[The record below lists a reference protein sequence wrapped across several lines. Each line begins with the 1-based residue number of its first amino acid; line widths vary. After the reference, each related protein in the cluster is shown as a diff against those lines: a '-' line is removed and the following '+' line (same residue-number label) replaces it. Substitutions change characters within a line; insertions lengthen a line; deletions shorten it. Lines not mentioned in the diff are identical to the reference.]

1 GREAPQARPAPD
13 GRARGARVDR
23 AGRGRHDRPPGRPSS
38 QVRGFGAAHR
48 PDQRRARDHARGPG
62 RPPAARAGRHRGGR
76 MKRKAAPRPTRK
88 PRRKPRAALP
98 QAPRDA
104 DPLAGSALRPL
115 LERYCKLA
123 GVKQA
128 ALGPDHVEL
137 KLPPAER
144 PFFRDRERVSVAFS
158 LDALERDPE
167 AEIAVLG
174 SPFVSQVVEAIRARG
189 AHLSLGLIASASSA
203 SSPLSRRERG
213 TGGEDLR
220 ERGDEAVELPI
231 PVRDGVAKPGATR
244 LAVHPVGRLAA
255 RVVLRAGAGV
265 EEAVV
270 ETDVYDLSAGA
281 PAGADVAA

>member
-1 GREAPQARPAPD
+1 
-13 GRARGARVDR
+13 
-23 AGRGRHDRPPGRPSS
+23 
-38 QVRGFGAAHR
+38 
-48 PDQRRARDHARGPG
+48 
-62 RPPAARAGRHRGGR
+62 
-76 MKRKAAPRPTRK
+76 MKRKAAPAPRPTRK
-88 PRRKPRAALP
+88 PRRKPRAAAP
-98 QAPRDA
+98 QAPGDV
-104 DPLAGSALRPL
+104 DPLPGSPPRPL

-128 ALGPDHVEL
+128 ALGPDHTEL

-144 PFFRDRERVSVAFS
+144 PFFRDRERVNVAFS

-174 SPFVSQVVEAIRARG
+174 SPFVSQVVEAIRAR
-189 AHLSLGLIASASSA
+189 AARLSLGLIAPATASSPLSQRS
-203 SSPLSRRERG
+203 SSPLSRREGG
-213 TGGEDLR
+213 TGGEGLR
-220 ERGDEAVELPI
+220 ERGDDPVELPI
-231 PVRDGVAKPGATR
+231 PVRDGVAKPGAAR

-281 PAGADVAA
+281 PAGADVAAALRELEAGRRGPAVAGP

>member
-1 GREAPQARPAPD
+1 
-13 GRARGARVDR
+13 
-23 AGRGRHDRPPGRPSS
+23 
-38 QVRGFGAAHR
+38 
-48 PDQRRARDHARGPG
+48 
-62 RPPAARAGRHRGGR
+62 
-76 MKRKAAPRPTRK
+76 MKRKAAPAPRPTRK
-88 PRRKPRAALP
+88 PRRKPRAAAP
-98 QAPRDA
+98 QAPGDV
-104 DPLAGSALRPL
+104 DPLPGSPPRPL

-128 ALGPDHVEL
+128 ALGPDHTEL

-174 SPFVSQVVEAIRARG
+174 SPFVSQVVEAIRAR
-189 AHLSLGLIASASSA
+189 AAWLSLGLI
-203 SSPLSRRERG
+203 SSPLSRREGG

-231 PVRDGVAKPGATR
+231 PVRDGVAKPVARR

-281 PAGADVAA
+281 PAGADVAAALRELEAGRRGPAVAGP

>member
-1 GREAPQARPAPD
+1 
-13 GRARGARVDR
+13 
-23 AGRGRHDRPPGRPSS
+23 
-38 QVRGFGAAHR
+38 
-48 PDQRRARDHARGPG
+48 
-62 RPPAARAGRHRGGR
+62 

-88 PRRKPRAALP
+88 PRRKPRAAPP

-203 SSPLSRRERG
+203 SSPLSRRSSPPVPLS
-213 TGGEDLR
+213 LR
-220 ERGDEAVELPI
+220 ERGDEAEDADAMRPSDRWA
-231 PVRDGVAKPGATR
+231 PR
-244 LAVHPVGRLAA
+244 A
-255 RVVLRAGAGV
+255 RIAS
-265 EEAVV
+265 
-270 ETDVYDLSAGA
+270 TT
-281 PAGADVAA
+281 

>member
-1 GREAPQARPAPD
+1 
-13 GRARGARVDR
+13 
-23 AGRGRHDRPPGRPSS
+23 
-38 QVRGFGAAHR
+38 
-48 PDQRRARDHARGPG
+48 
-62 RPPAARAGRHRGGR
+62 
-76 MKRKAAPRPTRK
+76 MKRKPKRK
-88 PRRKPRAALP
+88 PQRKGRPKSASKLAARRRPVNGPAVAASAAGP
-98 QAPRDA
+98 SRGFSRDSSGDA

-115 LERYCKLA
+115 LERYCELA
-123 GVKQA
+123 GVKRA
-128 ALGPDHVEL
+128 ALGPDHAEL

-213 TGGEDLR
+213 TGGEDRRERGTGGEDLR

-231 PVRDGVAKPGATR
+231 PVRDGV
-244 LAVHPVGRLAA
+244 
-255 RVVLRAGAGV
+255 
-265 EEAVV
+265 
-270 ETDVYDLSAGA
+270 
-281 PAGADVAA
+281 

>member
-1 GREAPQARPAPD
+1 
-13 GRARGARVDR
+13 
-23 AGRGRHDRPPGRPSS
+23 
-38 QVRGFGAAHR
+38 
-48 PDQRRARDHARGPG
+48 
-62 RPPAARAGRHRGGR
+62 

-88 PRRKPRAALP
+88 PRRKPRAAPP

-174 SPFVSQVVEAIRARG
+174 SPFVSQVVEAIRAR
-189 AHLSLGLIASASSA
+189 AARLFLGLVAPASSA

-220 ERGDEAVELPI
+220 KRGDQSGVDLPI
-231 PVRDGVAKPGATR
+231 PVRDG
-244 LAVHPVGRLAA
+244 
-255 RVVLRAGAGV
+255 
-265 EEAVV
+265 
-270 ETDVYDLSAGA
+270 
-281 PAGADVAA
+281 

>member
-1 GREAPQARPAPD
+1 
-13 GRARGARVDR
+13 
-23 AGRGRHDRPPGRPSS
+23 
-38 QVRGFGAAHR
+38 
-48 PDQRRARDHARGPG
+48 
-62 RPPAARAGRHRGGR
+62 
-76 MKRKAAPRPTRK
+76 MKRKAAPAPRPTRK
-88 PRRKPRAALP
+88 PRRKPRAAAP
-98 QAPRDA
+98 QAPGDV

-128 ALGPDHVEL
+128 ALGPDHTEL

-174 SPFVSQVVEAIRARG
+174 SPFLSQVVEAIRAR
-189 AHLSLGLIASASSA
+189 AARLSLGLIAPADLPSSD
-203 SSPLSRRERG
+203 PRG
-213 TGGEDLR
+213 AEPT
-220 ERGDEAVELPI
+220 I
-231 PVRDGVAKPGATR
+231 PVRDGTVTRRATR
-244 LAVHPVGRLAA
+244 VAVHPVGRLVA

-281 PAGADVAA
+281 

>member
-1 GREAPQARPAPD
+1 
-13 GRARGARVDR
+13 
-23 AGRGRHDRPPGRPSS
+23 
-38 QVRGFGAAHR
+38 
-48 PDQRRARDHARGPG
+48 
-62 RPPAARAGRHRGGR
+62 
-76 MKRKAAPRPTRK
+76 MKRKPKPKPKPKPQRKGRPKSARKLAARRRPVNG
-88 PRRKPRAALP
+88 PAVAASAAGP
-98 QAPRDA
+98 SRGFSRDSSGADA

-213 TGGEDLR
+213 TGGEDF
-220 ERGDEAVELPI
+220 
-231 PVRDGVAKPGATR
+231 RDGGDDAEGAGAIR
-244 LAVHPVGRLAA
+244 PSESRAA
-255 RVVLRAGAGV
+255 RARIAS
-265 EEAVV
+265 
-270 ETDVYDLSAGA
+270 TT
-281 PAGADVAA
+281 